1 MAFPRPRTPVNSQPL
16 SIASGLRTPPDQEMS
31 DQPMSVQP
39 SPRPLLP
46 TSSADF
52 ALSAPVSPSTSVMAI
67 DDQPMLPASPFA
79 SPSASGVAAAW
90 NHNAFSAG
98 QLPSAAAYP
107 LLRKLR
113 RPSLLGPLGGPG
125 PSTLGTPSRLNSPL
139 ITSFTS
145 SNSPFGFEPATSRSS
160 SSSGKQAQRIDEDSE
175 EYTPV
180 LLTYEGRDGSREG
193 SSSAS
198 GSGSSSRNPRQRYH
212 RSMSP
217 QTPPSRTTELDGG
230 LTNEDVASSSRK
242 RPTRNLL
249 RRTSSSNSV
258 TDPPATSSTTQPIPV
273 GGQPPSLLS
282 SQARKLTIPRLRS
295 LVSAETNPAEVEVK
309 SEARFQRF
317 VASHAE
323 FPTPFKSYPKTPRSR
338 AGSSNAGPGGTNLR
352 KSMWPSEKGRFPEEA
367 LADDEEFEDDN
378 SVSSDGFDAEGSPEP
393 PGTAPMSFTE
403 DGMLSSSLGGGA
415 LGIHRG
421 SSGSLGPPLESP
433 AGMDLDVAMTTS
445 WGPGS
450 PPVSVNGGSG
460 MMITSTTST
469 PNPLWRHTPPPTA
482 AGPSRVGKRKFDDRY
497 DPYPSAKRRAV
508 SPAVSISISPYHS
521 HPSLASPITLP
532 RSSPI
537 TIPRPLPVSAA
548 SSPVMRPIVRLSG
561 QYANGMGST
570 NGSAV
575 GMGLLGVSVGG
586 NGNPNPKREKEVNG
600 AGDGVGSLTLSS
612 RQ

>member
-79 SPSASGVAAAW
+79 SPSASGTAAATAW
-90 NHNAFSAG
+90 NYNAYSAG

-139 ITSFTS
+139 IASFTS
-145 SNSPFGFEPATSRSS
+145 SNSPFGYEPPTSRSS
-160 SSSGKQAQRIDEDSE
+160 SGNGKQAQRIDEDAE

-198 GSGSSSRNPRQRYH
+198 GSSGRNPRQRYH

-217 QTPPSRTTELDGG
+217 QTPPSRPTELDGG
-230 LTNEDVASSSRK
+230 LANEDGPSSSRK

-249 RRTSSSNSV
+249 RRSSSSNSV
-258 TDPPATSSTTQPIPV
+258 TDPPLSSSGAQPIPV

-282 SQARKLTIPRLRS
+282 SQSRKLTIPRLRS
-295 LVSAETNPAEVEVK
+295 IVSAETNPAEVEVK

-367 LADDEEFEDDN
+367 LADDEDFEDDN
-378 SVSSDGFDAEGSPEP
+378 SVSSDGFEAENSPEP

-445 WGPGS
+445 WVRS
-450 PPVSVNGGSG
+450 
-460 MMITSTTST
+460 
-469 PNPLWRHTPPPTA
+469 L
-482 AGPSRVGKRKFDDRY
+482 
-497 DPYPSAKRRAV
+497 SA
-508 SPAVSISISPYHS
+508 
-521 HPSLASPITLP
+521 ITL
-532 RSSPI
+532 
-537 TIPRPLPVSAA
+537 
-548 SSPVMRPIVRLSG
+548 SG
-561 QYANGMGST
+561 
-570 NGSAV
+570 
-575 GMGLLGVSVGG
+575 L
-586 NGNPNPKREKEVNG
+586 
-600 AGDGVGSLTLSS
+600 
-612 RQ
+612 